1 MPLEVGDVVVDG
13 WMLVMELAGGG
24 SRLVLVDWL
33 TAGRRRHMI
42 VSMRRRNRRRSM
54 GVVHLLLWW
63 CRWRMK
69 IWLLIGINNI
79 GQWGRGHNLL
89 LADAKLSFPARKGQ
103 FLVGKR
109 QVSGRKDKFNRNT
122 FSGGTPEIWSIASS
136 SMI

>member
-63 CRWRMK
+63 
-69 IWLLIGINNI
+69 
-79 GQWGRGHNLL
+79 
-89 LADAKLSFPARKGQ
+89 
-103 FLVGKR
+103 
-109 QVSGRKDKFNRNT
+109 
-122 FSGGTPEIWSIASS
+122 
-136 SMI
+136 